1 LSSRLTRWQQKE
13 FSMVI
18 NELEADLLQRKDL
31 TRPIFLYTQPADVH
45 TLSLTLHG
53 QQVEVTPHPGFNDKY
68 ASAVEQV
75 DQTFGAFIEFL
86 KKQNLYENSIVIV
99 TADHGESLGE
109 MGRLGHVSNVTPEVA
124 RIPLLIHLPE
134 RLRTGMYWD
143 ANAQVSLHDLTPTLY
158 YLLGHR
164 PLKRNEML
172 GHPLFTLTREEQDGP
187 QSDHFLLMSSYMPVF
202 GILSRDQKELFVV
215 DASLR
220 RNYYYN
226 LADDPL
232 AFKNRITVPI
242 RDHYE
247 PILRQDLEKIDK
259 FYGLT
264 ESELDR
270 R

>member
-1 LSSRLTRWQQKE
+1 
-13 FSMVI
+13 
-18 NELEADLLQRKDL
+18 
-31 TRPIFLYTQPADVH
+31 
-45 TLSLTLHG
+45 
-53 QQVEVTPHPGFNDKY
+53 
-68 ASAVEQV
+68 VEQV
-75 DQTFGAFIEFL
+75 DQTFGGFIEFL

-134 RLRTGMYWD
+134 RLRTGMFWD
-143 ANAQVSLHDLTPTLY
+143 TTRQVSLHDLAPTLF

-172 GHPLFTLTREEQDGP
+172 GRPLFTLSQEEQAGP
-187 QSDHFLLMSSYMPVF
+187 QPDHFLLMSSYMPVF
-202 GILSRDQKELFVV
+202 GVLSQDQRELFVV

-220 RNYYYN
+220 RQYYYN
-226 LADDPL
+226 LADDPF

-247 PILRQDLEKIDK
+247 PILRNDLEKIDK
-259 FYGLT
+259 FYGIA
-264 ESELDR
+264 EKELGR
-270 R
+270 